1 MFYVKNVQRNA
12 RVDSRLGIYLIALV
26 LIVIV
31 LGYWIVIAGR

>member
-1 MFYVKNVQRNA
+1 VKNVQRST

-26 LIVIV
+26 LIVIA